1 MVARR
6 ERFVSTKQFLE
17 TARSYDI
24 TTEECILEAL
34 DNSFDADSQEIR
46 IDVGK
51 NDRGEIEVVVC
62 DDGVGIPATHV
73 DDEGVAH
80 QGIPYVLAYGG
91 RIPHK
96 GKPTTIGKFGWG
108 LSQAASSLSR
118 RTEVYTKTEEDK
130 DWRHGYYD
138 FEELEKDQRCELPV
152 EILQRPPWI
161 DLPETGTI
169 VIFQMDRSD
178 YKNVGSLVN
187 MLEKS
192 LGRTYRK
199 FLAMGRNLSIIYE
212 VNDKPQIRE
221 IGKEDPLHQMPGSRE
236 VGMFGPSKGPY
247 DVTIKLDGSN
257 SLGQITD
264 PVTGQDA
271 EIHVRMCLLDSRD
284 IRKKLG
290 IRSTG
295 AGGFGGG
302 TNPELTKWGIT
313 TENQGFSVIRNGRE
327 IRNGE
332 TLGLWPKHGDYTF
345 VRAEIEFPEV
355 LDRLFN
361 VQVNKSRL
369 TITHSLRNVLDQR
382 CMGTVRDLVREHKR
396 GVSRA
401 HVRRAKREIST
412 AEVVA
417 GILSDTLPKPKVT
430 DKERKEAK
438 IEIEKRVA
446 AKLSKAESEGQQA
459 ISEAKE
465 TLDKAKKS
473 SDEERIS
480 TAKKALAASEERK
493 EEAVTA
499 IRNRFAFES
508 PVRKEID
515 VLGSGD
521 MYAIEHLGDEVWIT
535 MNMDTPFF
543 RMVYERALM
552 NAEMESLIDLMIFA
566 MAWAEHLKKDEPS
579 IKQFWEEARPR
590 VSQIAHTFCNSM
602 RLEEES

>member
-6 ERFVSTKQFLE
+6 ERFVTTKQFLD

-24 TTEECILEAL
+24 TVEECILEAL
-34 DNSFDADSQEIR
+34 DNSFDADSEEVR
-46 IDVGK
+46 VDVGK
-51 NDRGEIEVVVC
+51 NERGEMMIVVS
-62 DDGVGIPATHV
+62 DDGVGIPAIHI
-73 DDEGVAH
+73 DDDGVAH
-80 QGIPYVLAYGG
+80 EGIPYVLAYGG

-96 GKPTTIGKFGWG
+96 GKPATIGKFGWG
-108 LSQAASSLSR
+108 LSQAASSISR
-118 RTEVYTKTEEDK
+118 RTEVYTKTEEDE

-138 FEELEKDQRCELPV
+138 FEELEKDPRCELPA

-169 VIFQMDRSD
+169 VIFDMDRSD
-178 YKNVGSLVN
+178 YKSVGALVN

-192 LGRTYRK
+192 LGRIYRK
-199 FLAMGRNLSIIYE
+199 FLAMGRDLAVTYE
-212 VNDKPQIRE
+212 ASGKTETRQI
-221 IGKEDPLHQMPGSRE
+221 GVEDPLHQMPGSRE

-247 DVTIKLDGSN
+247 DVTITLDGSN
-257 SLGQITD
+257 SLGHITD
-264 PVTGQDA
+264 PATGQDA
-271 EIHVRMCLLDSRD
+271 EINVRMCLLDSRD

-290 IRSTG
+290 IRGSTQ
-295 AGGFGGG
+295 A
-302 TNPELTKWGIT
+302 PALSKWNVT

-332 TLGLWPKHGDYTF
+332 TLGLWPKHGAYAF

-355 LDRLFN
+355 LDRLFS
-361 VQVNKSRL
+361 VQVNKSRF
-369 TITHSLRNVLDQR
+369 TISHSLRNVLEQR
-382 CMGTVRDLVREHKR
+382 CMGTVRSLVREHKQ
-396 GVSRA
+396 GVTRA
-401 HVRRAKREIST
+401 QVRRAKRNIST
-412 AEVVA
+412 AEIVA
-417 GILSDTLPKPKVT
+417 GVLSDALPKPKVT
-430 DKERKEAK
+430 DKERKDAK
-438 IEIEKRVA
+438 KEIGRRVA
-446 AKLSKAESEGQQA
+446 AKISKAESEGQQA

-473 SDEERIS
+473 GDEERIS
-480 TAKKALAASEERK
+480 TAKKALAVSEERK

-499 IRNRFAFES
+499 IHDRFAFES
-508 PVRKEID
+508 PVRKEMD

-602 RLEEES
+602 RLDEGS